1 MIKNNLLALSFLLS
15 IFIFAQEEVEE
26 IPIEEQRNN
35 KIKELLQTVE
45 INKSIYIQEDQLRIN
60 EFLDL
65 IDERQNMLSK
75 ARTDLQNE
83 KIRNERLEKEFEENE
98 KLLAELEE
106 RLQIK
111 IGVLGELFGVARQFA
126 GELLSNSE
134 NAYTFTEFPQRGDK
148 LRKIGQIQVHNINE
162 LETLWLEYFNEIVA
176 SGEIKEFKS
185 KIINSKG
192 DAFEDNIIRY
202 GLFSASYNSKYI
214 KTLPELG
221 GFELLQR
228 QPERNVRKTLRR
240 HQRADEYKVASIDP
254 TRGFLLSL
262 YLDKSSWFE
271 RIAQGKSVGFII
283 ILIGIAGV
291 VFSSYKIY
299 LLNVNKKLLED
310 PNESNVINEMVESI
324 REGNSYQ
331 SKENIIDELISN
343 YSSKLD
349 WGVSWIKFVA
359 AVAPLLGLL
368 GTVIGMIETFQA
380 ITLFGTGD
388 PKQMA
393 GGISQA
399 LVTTML
405 GLIVAAPLLGFY
417 TYISDRVNTL
427 VQVVEEKGSYLLSKE

>member
-1 MIKNNLLALSFLLS
+1 MIKLYLLISILLPLSL
-15 IFIFAQEEVEE
+15 FAQENEEE

-35 KIKELLQTVE
+35 AIKALLQTVE
-45 INKSIYIQEDQLRIN
+45 INKSIYVADDQKRIN
-60 EFLDL
+60 KFLDL
-65 IDERQNMLSK
+65 IDEREAMLAK
-75 ARTDLQNE
+75 AKNDLRLENE
-83 KIRNERLEKEFEENE
+83 RNARLEKEFEENE
-98 KLLAELEE
+98 KVLAELEE

-126 GELLSNSE
+126 GELLSSSE
-134 NAYTFTEFPQRGDK
+134 SAYTFTEFPERGDK
-148 LRKIGQIQVHNINE
+148 LKEIGKIQVHSIEE
-162 LETLWLEYFNEIVA
+162 LEVLWLEYFNEIVA
-176 SGEIKEFKS
+176 SGEVKEFKS

-192 DAFEDNIIRY
+192 DSFEDNIVRY
-202 GLFSASYNSKYI
+202 GLFSASYKSEFI
-214 KTLPELG
+214 KPINELN

-228 QPERNVRKTLRR
+228 QPEKSILRNLKR
-240 HQRADEYKVASIDP
+240 HQRSDEYKTASIDP

-262 YLDKSSWFE
+262 YLDKAGWIE

-283 ILIGIAGV
+283 ILIGIIGV
-291 VFSSYKIY
+291 AFSSYKIY
-299 LLNVNKKLLED
+299 FLNESKKILED
-310 PNESNVINEMVESI
+310 SNQTNVIQDMIDNI
-324 REGNSYQ
+324 KKAKSYQ

-399 LVTTML
+399 LITTML
-405 GLIVAAPLLGFY
+405 GLMVAAPLLGFY

-427 VQVVEEKGSYLLSKE
+427 VQIVEEKGSYLLSKE

>member
-1 MIKNNLLALSFLLS
+1 MIKLYLIISILVPLS
-15 IFIFAQEEVEE
+15 IFAQENEEE

-35 KIKELLQTVE
+35 AIKELLETVE
-45 INKSIYIQEDQLRIN
+45 INKSIYVADDQKRIDK
-60 EFLDL
+60 FLDL
-65 IDERQNMLSK
+65 IDEREGMLAK
-75 ARTDLQNE
+75 AKNDLRLENE
-83 KIRNERLEKEFEENE
+83 RNKRLEKEFEENE
-98 KLLAELEE
+98 KVLAELEE

-126 GELLSNSE
+126 GELLSSSE
-134 NAYTFTEFPQRGDK
+134 SAYTFTEFPDRGDRLK
-148 LRKIGQIQVHNINE
+148 EIGKIQVHSIEE
-162 LETLWLEYFNEIVA
+162 LEVLWLEYFNEIVA
-176 SGEIKEFKS
+176 SGEVKELKS

-192 DAFEDNIIRY
+192 DSFEDNIVRY
-202 GLFSASYNSKYI
+202 GLFSASYKAEFI
-214 KTLPELG
+214 KPIKELN

-228 QPERNVRKTLRR
+228 QPENSILRNLKR
-240 HQRADEYKVASIDP
+240 HQRSDEYKTSSIDP

-262 YLDKSSWFE
+262 YLDKAGWIE

-283 ILIGIAGV
+283 ILIGIIGV
-291 VFSSYKIY
+291 AFSSYKIY
-299 LLNVNKKLLED
+299 FLNENKKILED
-310 PNESNVINEMVESI
+310 SSQSNVIQEMI
-324 REGNSYQ
+324 NNIKQAKSYQ

-399 LVTTML
+399 LITTML
-405 GLIVAAPLLGFY
+405 GLMVAAPLLGFY

-427 VQVVEEKGSYLLSKE
+427 IQVVEEKGSYLLSKE

>member
-1 MIKNNLLALSFLLS
+1 MIKLYLLISILLPLSL
-15 IFIFAQEEVEE
+15 FAQENEEE

-35 KIKELLQTVE
+35 AIKELLQTVE
-45 INKSIYIQEDQLRIN
+45 INKSIYVADDEKRIN
-60 EFLDL
+60 KFLDL
-65 IDERQNMLSK
+65 IDEREAMLAK
-75 ARTDLQNE
+75 AKNDLRLENE
-83 KIRNERLEKEFEENE
+83 RNARLEKEFEENE
-98 KLLAELEE
+98 KVLAELEE

-126 GELLSNSE
+126 GELLSSSE
-134 NAYTFTEFPQRGDK
+134 SAYTFTEFPERGDK
-148 LRKIGQIQVHNINE
+148 LKEIGKIQVHSIEE
-162 LETLWLEYFNEIVA
+162 LEVLWLEYFNEIVA
-176 SGEIKEFKS
+176 SGEVKEFKS

-192 DAFEDNIIRY
+192 DSFEDNIVRY
-202 GLFSASYNSKYI
+202 GLFSASYKSEFI
-214 KTLPELG
+214 KPINELN

-228 QPERNVRKTLRR
+228 QPEKSILRNLKR
-240 HQRADEYKVASIDP
+240 HQRSDEYKTASIDP

-262 YLDKSSWFE
+262 YLDKAGWIE

-283 ILIGIAGV
+283 ILIGIIGV
-291 VFSSYKIY
+291 AFSSYKIY
-299 LLNVNKKLLED
+299 FLNESKKILED
-310 PNESNVINEMVESI
+310 SNQTNVIQDMIDNI
-324 REGNSYQ
+324 KKAKSYQ

-399 LVTTML
+399 LITTML
-405 GLIVAAPLLGFY
+405 GLMVAAPLLGFY

-427 VQVVEEKGSYLLSKE
+427 VQIVEEKGSYLLSKE

>member
-1 MIKNNLLALSFLLS
+1 MIKLYLLISILVPLSL
-15 IFIFAQEEVEE
+15 FAQDNEEE

-35 KIKELLQTVE
+35 AIKELLQTVE
-45 INKSIYIQEDQLRIN
+45 INKSIYVADDQKRIN
-60 EFLDL
+60 KFLDL
-65 IDERQNMLSK
+65 IDERENMLSK
-75 ARTDLQNE
+75 AKNDLRLENE
-83 KIRNERLEKEFEENE
+83 RNTRLEKEFEENE
-98 KLLAELEE
+98 KVLAELEE

-126 GELLSNSE
+126 GELLSSSE
-134 NAYTFTEFPQRGDK
+134 SAYTFTEFPERGDK
-148 LRKIGQIQVHNINE
+148 LKEIGKIQVHSIEE
-162 LETLWLEYFNEIVA
+162 LEVLWLEYFNEIVA
-176 SGEIKEFKS
+176 SGEVKEFKS

-192 DAFEDNIIRY
+192 DSFEDNIVRY
-202 GLFSASYNSKYI
+202 GLFSASYKSKFI
-214 KTLPELG
+214 KPINELN

-228 QPERNVRKTLRR
+228 QPEKSILRNLKR
-240 HQRADEYKVASIDP
+240 HQRSDEYKTASIDP

-262 YLDKSSWFE
+262 YLDKAGWIE

-283 ILIGIAGV
+283 ILIGIIGV
-291 VFSSYKIY
+291 AFSSYKIY
-299 LLNVNKKLLED
+299 FLNESKKILED
-310 PNESNVINEMVESI
+310 SKQNNVIQDMIDNI
-324 REGNSYQ
+324 KKAKSYQ

-399 LVTTML
+399 LITTML
-405 GLIVAAPLLGFY
+405 GLMVAAPLLGFY

-427 VQVVEEKGSYLLSKE
+427 VQIVEEKGSYLLSKE

>member
-1 MIKNNLLALSFLLS
+1 MIKFYLLISILLPLSL
-15 IFIFAQEEVEE
+15 FAQENEEE

-35 KIKELLQTVE
+35 AIKALLQTVE
-45 INKSIYIQEDQLRIN
+45 INKSIYVADDQKRIN
-60 EFLDL
+60 KFLDL
-65 IDERQNMLSK
+65 IDEREAMLAK
-75 ARTDLQNE
+75 AKNDLRLENE
-83 KIRNERLEKEFEENE
+83 RNARLEKEFEENE
-98 KLLAELEE
+98 KVLAELEE

-126 GELLSNSE
+126 GELLSSSE
-134 NAYTFTEFPQRGDK
+134 SAYTFTEFPERGDK
-148 LRKIGQIQVHNINE
+148 LKEIGKIQVHSIEE
-162 LETLWLEYFNEIVA
+162 LEALWLEYFNEIVA
-176 SGEIKEFKS
+176 SGEVKEFKS

-192 DAFEDNIIRY
+192 DSFEDNIVRY
-202 GLFSASYNSKYI
+202 GLFSASYKSEFI
-214 KTLPELG
+214 KPINELN

-228 QPERNVRKTLRR
+228 QPEKSILRNLKR
-240 HQRADEYKVASIDP
+240 HQRSDEYKTASIDP

-262 YLDKSSWFE
+262 YLDKAGWIE

-283 ILIGIAGV
+283 ILIGIIGV
-291 VFSSYKIY
+291 AFSSYKIY
-299 LLNVNKKLLED
+299 FLNESKKILED
-310 PNESNVINEMVESI
+310 SNQTNVIQDMIDNI
-324 REGNSYQ
+324 KKAKSYQ

-399 LVTTML
+399 LITTML
-405 GLIVAAPLLGFY
+405 GLMVAAPLLGFY

-427 VQVVEEKGSYLLSKE
+427 VQIVEEKGSYLLSKE

>member
-1 MIKNNLLALSFLLS
+1 MIKLYLLISILLPLSL
-15 IFIFAQEEVEE
+15 FAQENEEE
-26 IPIEEQRNN
+26 ISIEEQRNN
-35 KIKELLQTVE
+35 AIKALLQTVE
-45 INKSIYIQEDQLRIN
+45 INKSIYVADDQKRIN
-60 EFLDL
+60 KFLDL
-65 IDERQNMLSK
+65 IDEREGMLAK
-75 ARTDLQNE
+75 AKNDLRLENE
-83 KIRNERLEKEFEENE
+83 RNARLEKEFEENE
-98 KLLAELEE
+98 KVLAELEE

-126 GELLSNSE
+126 GELLSSSE
-134 NAYTFTEFPQRGDK
+134 SAYTFTEFPERGDK
-148 LRKIGQIQVHNINE
+148 LKEIGKIQVHSIEE
-162 LETLWLEYFNEIVA
+162 LEVLWLEYFNEIVA
-176 SGEIKEFKS
+176 SGEVKEFKS

-192 DAFEDNIIRY
+192 DSFEDNIVRY
-202 GLFSASYNSKYI
+202 GLFSASYKSKFI
-214 KTLPELG
+214 KPINELN

-228 QPERNVRKTLRR
+228 QPEKSILRNLKR
-240 HQRADEYKVASIDP
+240 HQRSDEYKTASIDP

-262 YLDKSSWFE
+262 YLDKAGWIE

-283 ILIGIAGV
+283 ILIGIIGV
-291 VFSSYKIY
+291 AFSSYKIY
-299 LLNVNKKLLED
+299 FLNESKKILED
-310 PNESNVINEMVESI
+310 SNQTNVIQDMIDNI
-324 REGNSYQ
+324 KKAKSYQ

-399 LVTTML
+399 LITTML
-405 GLIVAAPLLGFY
+405 GLMVAAPLLGFY

-427 VQVVEEKGSYLLSKE
+427 VQIVEEKGSYLLSKE

>member
-1 MIKNNLLALSFLLS
+1 MIKFYLLISVLLPLSL
-15 IFIFAQEEVEE
+15 FAQENEEE

-35 KIKELLQTVE
+35 AIKALLQTVE
-45 INKSIYIQEDQLRIN
+45 INKSIYVADDQKRIN
-60 EFLDL
+60 KFLDL
-65 IDERQNMLSK
+65 IDEREGMLAK
-75 ARTDLQNE
+75 AKNDLRLENE
-83 KIRNERLEKEFEENE
+83 RNARLEKEFEENE
-98 KLLAELEE
+98 KVLAELEE

-126 GELLSNSE
+126 GELLSSSE
-134 NAYTFTEFPQRGDK
+134 SAYTFTEFPERGDK
-148 LRKIGQIQVHNINE
+148 LKEIGKIQVHSIEE
-162 LETLWLEYFNEIVA
+162 LEVLWLEYFNEIVA
-176 SGEIKEFKS
+176 SGEVKELKS

-192 DAFEDNIIRY
+192 DSFEDNIVRY
-202 GLFSASYNSKYI
+202 GLFSASYKSEFI
-214 KTLPELG
+214 KPINELN

-228 QPERNVRKTLRR
+228 QPEKSILRNLKR
-240 HQRADEYKVASIDP
+240 HQRSDEYKTASIDP

-262 YLDKSSWFE
+262 YLDKAGWIE

-283 ILIGIAGV
+283 ILIGIIGV
-291 VFSSYKIY
+291 AFSSYKIY
-299 LLNVNKKLLED
+299 FLNESKKILED
-310 PNESNVINEMVESI
+310 SNQTNVIQDMIDNI
-324 REGNSYQ
+324 KKAKSYQ

-399 LVTTML
+399 LITTML
-405 GLIVAAPLLGFY
+405 GLMVAAPLLGFY

-427 VQVVEEKGSYLLSKE
+427 VQIVEEKGSYLLSKE

>member
-1 MIKNNLLALSFLLS
+1 MIKLYLLISILLPLSL
-15 IFIFAQEEVEE
+15 FAQENEEE

-35 KIKELLQTVE
+35 AIKALLQTVE
-45 INKSIYIQEDQLRIN
+45 INKSIYVADDQKRIN
-60 EFLDL
+60 KFLDL
-65 IDERQNMLSK
+65 IDEREAMLAK
-75 ARTDLQNE
+75 AKNDLRLENE
-83 KIRNERLEKEFEENE
+83 RNARLEKEFEENE
-98 KLLAELEE
+98 KVLAELEE

-126 GELLSNSE
+126 GELLSSSE
-134 NAYTFTEFPQRGDK
+134 SAYTFTEFPERGDK
-148 LRKIGQIQVHNINE
+148 LKEIGKIQVHSIEE
-162 LETLWLEYFNEIVA
+162 LEVLWLEYFNEIVA
-176 SGEIKEFKS
+176 SGEVKEFKS

-192 DAFEDNIIRY
+192 DSFEDNIVRY
-202 GLFSASYNSKYI
+202 GLFSASYKSKFI
-214 KTLPELG
+214 KPINELN

-228 QPERNVRKTLRR
+228 QPEKSILRNLKR
-240 HQRADEYKVASIDP
+240 HQRSDEYKTASIDP

-262 YLDKSSWFE
+262 YLDKAGWIE

-283 ILIGIAGV
+283 ILIGIIGV
-291 VFSSYKIY
+291 AFSSYKIY
-299 LLNVNKKLLED
+299 FLNECKKILED
-310 PNESNVINEMVESI
+310 SYQTNVIQDMIDNI
-324 REGNSYQ
+324 KKAKSYQ

-399 LVTTML
+399 LITTML
-405 GLIVAAPLLGFY
+405 GLMVAAPLLGFY

-427 VQVVEEKGSYLLSKE
+427 VQIVEEKGSYLLSKE

>member
-1 MIKNNLLALSFLLS
+1 MIKLYLLISILLPLSL
-15 IFIFAQEEVEE
+15 FAQENEEE

-35 KIKELLQTVE
+35 AIKALLQTVE
-45 INKSIYIQEDQLRIN
+45 INKSIYVADDQKRIN
-60 EFLDL
+60 KFLDL
-65 IDERQNMLSK
+65 IDERESMLAK
-75 ARTDLQNE
+75 AKNDLRLENE
-83 KIRNERLEKEFEENE
+83 RNARLEKEFEENE
-98 KLLAELEE
+98 KVLAELEE

-126 GELLSNSE
+126 GELLSSSE
-134 NAYTFTEFPQRGDK
+134 SAYTFTEFPERGDK
-148 LRKIGQIQVHNINE
+148 LKEIGKIQVHSIEE
-162 LETLWLEYFNEIVA
+162 LEVLWLEYFNEIVA
-176 SGEIKEFKS
+176 SGEVKEFKS

-192 DAFEDNIIRY
+192 DSFEDNIVRY
-202 GLFSASYNSKYI
+202 GLFSASYKSEFI
-214 KTLPELG
+214 KPINELN

-228 QPERNVRKTLRR
+228 QPEKSILRNLKR
-240 HQRADEYKVASIDP
+240 HQRSDEYKTASIDP

-262 YLDKSSWFE
+262 YLDKAGWIE

-283 ILIGIAGV
+283 ILIGIIGV
-291 VFSSYKIY
+291 AFSSYKIY
-299 LLNVNKKLLED
+299 FLNESKKILED
-310 PNESNVINEMVESI
+310 SNQTNVIQDMIDNI
-324 REGNSYQ
+324 KKAKSYQ

-399 LVTTML
+399 LITTML
-405 GLIVAAPLLGFY
+405 GLMVAAPLLGFY

-427 VQVVEEKGSYLLSKE
+427 VQIVEEKGSYLLSKE

>member
-1 MIKNNLLALSFLLS
+1 MIKFYLLISVLLPLSL
-15 IFIFAQEEVEE
+15 FAQENEEE

-35 KIKELLQTVE
+35 AIKALLQTVE
-45 INKSIYIQEDQLRIN
+45 INKSIYVADDQKRIN
-60 EFLDL
+60 KFLDL
-65 IDERQNMLSK
+65 IDEREGMLAK
-75 ARTDLQNE
+75 AKNDLRLENE
-83 KIRNERLEKEFEENE
+83 RNARLEKEFEENE
-98 KLLAELEE
+98 KVLAELEE

-126 GELLSNSE
+126 GELLSSSE
-134 NAYTFTEFPQRGDK
+134 SAYTFTEFPERGDK
-148 LRKIGQIQVHNINE
+148 LKEIGKIQVHSIEE
-162 LETLWLEYFNEIVA
+162 LEALWLEYFNEIVA
-176 SGEIKEFKS
+176 SGEVKEFKS

-192 DAFEDNIIRY
+192 DSFKDNIVRY
-202 GLFSASYNSKYI
+202 GLFSASYKSEFI
-214 KTLPELG
+214 KPINELN

-228 QPERNVRKTLRR
+228 QPEKSILRNLKR
-240 HQRADEYKVASIDP
+240 HQRSDEYKTASIDP

-262 YLDKSSWFE
+262 YLDKAGWIE

-283 ILIGIAGV
+283 ILIGIIGV
-291 VFSSYKIY
+291 AFSSYKIY
-299 LLNVNKKLLED
+299 FLNESKKILED
-310 PNESNVINEMVESI
+310 SNQTNVIQDMIDNI
-324 REGNSYQ
+324 KKAKSYQ

-399 LVTTML
+399 LITTML
-405 GLIVAAPLLGFY
+405 GLMVAAPLLGFY

-427 VQVVEEKGSYLLSKE
+427 VQIVEEKGSYLLSKE

>member
-1 MIKNNLLALSFLLS
+1 MIKLYLIISILVPLS
-15 IFIFAQEEVEE
+15 IFAQENEEE

-35 KIKELLQTVE
+35 AIKELLETVE
-45 INKSIYIQEDQLRIN
+45 INKSIYVADDQKRIDK
-60 EFLDL
+60 FLDL
-65 IDERQNMLSK
+65 IDEREGMLAK
-75 ARTDLQNE
+75 AKNDLRLENE
-83 KIRNERLEKEFEENE
+83 RNKRLEKEFEENE
-98 KLLAELEE
+98 KVLADLEE

-126 GELLSNSE
+126 GELLSSSE
-134 NAYTFTEFPQRGDK
+134 SAYTFTEFPDRGDRLK
-148 LRKIGQIQVHNINE
+148 EIGKIQVHSIEE
-162 LETLWLEYFNEIVA
+162 LEVLWLEYFNEIVA
-176 SGEIKEFKS
+176 SGEVKELKS

-192 DAFEDNIIRY
+192 DSFEDNIVRY
-202 GLFSASYNSKYI
+202 GLFSASYKAEFI
-214 KTLPELG
+214 KPIKELN

-228 QPERNVRKTLRR
+228 QPENSILRNLKR
-240 HQRADEYKVASIDP
+240 HQRSDEYKTSSIDP

-262 YLDKSSWFE
+262 YLDKAGWIE

-283 ILIGIAGV
+283 ILIGIIGV
-291 VFSSYKIY
+291 AFSSYKIY
-299 LLNVNKKLLED
+299 FLNENKKILED
-310 PNESNVINEMVESI
+310 SSQSNVIQEMI
-324 REGNSYQ
+324 NNIKQAKSYQ

-399 LVTTML
+399 LITTML
-405 GLIVAAPLLGFY
+405 GLMVAAPLLGFY

-427 VQVVEEKGSYLLSKE
+427 IQVVEEKGSYLLSKE

>member
-1 MIKNNLLALSFLLS
+1 MIKLYLLISILLPLSL
-15 IFIFAQEEVEE
+15 FAQENEEE

-35 KIKELLQTVE
+35 AIKALLQTVE
-45 INKSIYIQEDQLRIN
+45 INKSIYVADDQKRIN
-60 EFLDL
+60 KFLDL
-65 IDERQNMLSK
+65 IDEREGMLAK
-75 ARTDLQNE
+75 AKNDLRLENE
-83 KIRNERLEKEFEENE
+83 RNARLEKEFEENE
-98 KLLAELEE
+98 KVLAELEE

-126 GELLSNSE
+126 GELLSSSE
-134 NAYTFTEFPQRGDK
+134 SAYTFTEFPERGDK
-148 LRKIGQIQVHNINE
+148 LKEIGKIQVHSIEE
-162 LETLWLEYFNEIVA
+162 LEVLWLEYFNEIVA
-176 SGEIKEFKS
+176 SGEVKEFKS

-192 DAFEDNIIRY
+192 DSFEDNIVRY
-202 GLFSASYNSKYI
+202 GLFSASYKSEFI
-214 KTLPELG
+214 KPINELN

-228 QPERNVRKTLRR
+228 QPEKSILRNLKR
-240 HQRADEYKVASIDP
+240 HQRSDEYKTASIDP

-262 YLDKSSWFE
+262 YLDKAGWIE

-283 ILIGIAGV
+283 ILIGIIGV
-291 VFSSYKIY
+291 AFSSYKIY
-299 LLNVNKKLLED
+299 FLNESKKILED
-310 PNESNVINEMVESI
+310 SNQTNVIQDMIDNI
-324 REGNSYQ
+324 KKAKSYQ

-399 LVTTML
+399 LITTML
-405 GLIVAAPLLGFY
+405 GLMVAAPLLGFY

-427 VQVVEEKGSYLLSKE
+427 VQIVEEKGSYLLSKE

>member
-1 MIKNNLLALSFLLS
+1 MIKFYLLISILLPLTL
-15 IFIFAQEEVEE
+15 FAQENEEE

-35 KIKELLQTVE
+35 AIKALLQTVE
-45 INKSIYIQEDQLRIN
+45 INKNIYVADDQKRIN
-60 EFLDL
+60 KFLDL
-65 IDERQNMLSK
+65 IDEREDMLAK
-75 ARTDLQNE
+75 AKNDLRLENE
-83 KIRNERLEKEFEENE
+83 RNARLEKEFEENE
-98 KLLAELEE
+98 KVLAELEE

-126 GELLSNSE
+126 GELLSSSE
-134 NAYTFTEFPQRGDK
+134 SAYTFTEFPQRGDK
-148 LRKIGQIQVHNINE
+148 LKEIGKIQVHSIEE
-162 LETLWLEYFNEIVA
+162 LEVLWLEYFNEIVA
-176 SGEIKEFKS
+176 SGEVKEFKS

-192 DAFEDNIIRY
+192 DSFEDNIVRY
-202 GLFSASYNSKYI
+202 GLFSASYKSEFI
-214 KTLPELG
+214 KPINELN

-228 QPERNVRKTLRR
+228 QPEKSILRNLKR
-240 HQRADEYKVASIDP
+240 HQRSDEYKTASIDP

-262 YLDKSSWFE
+262 YLDKAGWIE

-283 ILIGIAGV
+283 ILIGIIGV
-291 VFSSYKIY
+291 AFSSYKIY
-299 LLNVNKKLLED
+299 FLNESKKILED
-310 PNESNVINEMVESI
+310 SNQTNVIQDMIDNI
-324 REGNSYQ
+324 KKAKSYQ

-399 LVTTML
+399 LITTML
-405 GLIVAAPLLGFY
+405 GLMVAAPLLGFY

-427 VQVVEEKGSYLLSKE
+427 VQIVEEKGSYLLSKE

>member
-1 MIKNNLLALSFLLS
+1 MIKLYLLISILLPLSL
-15 IFIFAQEEVEE
+15 FAQENEEE

-35 KIKELLQTVE
+35 AIKALLQTVE
-45 INKSIYIQEDQLRIN
+45 INKSIYVADDQKRIN
-60 EFLDL
+60 KFLDL
-65 IDERQNMLSK
+65 IDEREGMLAK
-75 ARTDLQNE
+75 AKNDLRLENE
-83 KIRNERLEKEFEENE
+83 RNARLEKEFEENE
-98 KLLAELEE
+98 KVLAELEE

-126 GELLSNSE
+126 GELLSSSE
-134 NAYTFTEFPQRGDK
+134 SAYTFTEFPERGDK
-148 LRKIGQIQVHNINE
+148 LKEIGKIQVHSIEE
-162 LETLWLEYFNEIVA
+162 LEALWLEYFNEIVA
-176 SGEIKEFKS
+176 SGEVKEFKS

-192 DAFEDNIIRY
+192 DSFKDNIVRY
-202 GLFSASYNSKYI
+202 GLFSASYKSEFI
-214 KTLPELG
+214 KPINELN

-228 QPERNVRKTLRR
+228 QPEKSILRNLKR
-240 HQRADEYKVASIDP
+240 HQRSDEYKTASIDP

-262 YLDKSSWFE
+262 YLDKAGWIE

-283 ILIGIAGV
+283 ILIGIIGV
-291 VFSSYKIY
+291 AFSSYKIY
-299 LLNVNKKLLED
+299 FLNESKKILED
-310 PNESNVINEMVESI
+310 SKQTNVIQDMIDNI
-324 REGNSYQ
+324 KKAKSYQ

-399 LVTTML
+399 LITTML
-405 GLIVAAPLLGFY
+405 GLMVAAPLLGFY

-427 VQVVEEKGSYLLSKE
+427 VQIVEEKGSYLLSKE

>member
-1 MIKNNLLALSFLLS
+1 MTRLYLIISILIPLS
-15 IFIFAQEEVEE
+15 IFAQENEEE

-35 KIKELLQTVE
+35 AIKQLLETVE
-45 INKSIYIQEDQLRIN
+45 INKSIYVADDQKRIDK
-60 EFLDL
+60 FLDL
-65 IDERQNMLSK
+65 IDERERMLAK
-75 ARTDLQNE
+75 AKNDLRLENE
-83 KIRNERLEKEFEENE
+83 RNKRLEKEFEENE
-98 KLLAELEE
+98 KALAELEE

-126 GELLSNSE
+126 GELLSSSE
-134 NAYTFTEFPQRGDK
+134 SAYTFTEFPDRGDRLK
-148 LRKIGQIQVHNINE
+148 EIGKIQVHSIEE
-162 LETLWLEYFNEIVA
+162 LEVLWLEYFNEIVA
-176 SGEIKEFKS
+176 SGEVKELKS

-192 DAFEDNIIRY
+192 DSFEDNIVRY
-202 GLFSASYNSKYI
+202 GLFSASYKAEFI
-214 KTLPELG
+214 KPIKELN

-228 QPERNVRKTLRR
+228 QPENSILRNLKR
-240 HQRADEYKVASIDP
+240 HQRSDEYKTASIDP

-262 YLDKSSWFE
+262 YLDKAGWIE

-283 ILIGIAGV
+283 ILIGIIGV
-291 VFSSYKIY
+291 AFSSYKIY
-299 LLNVNKKLLED
+299 FLNENKKILED
-310 PNESNVINEMVESI
+310 SSQSNVIQEMI
-324 REGNSYQ
+324 DNIKQAKSYQ

-399 LVTTML
+399 LITTML
-405 GLIVAAPLLGFY
+405 GLMVAAPLLGLY

-427 VQVVEEKGSYLLSKE
+427 IQVVEEKGSYLLSKE

>member
-1 MIKNNLLALSFLLS
+1 MIKLYLLISILLPLSL
-15 IFIFAQEEVEE
+15 FAQENEEE

-35 KIKELLQTVE
+35 AIKALLQTVE
-45 INKSIYIQEDQLRIN
+45 INKSIYVADDEKRIN
-60 EFLDL
+60 KFLDL
-65 IDERQNMLSK
+65 IDEREAMLAK
-75 ARTDLQNE
+75 AKNDLRLE
-83 KIRNERLEKEFEENE
+83 NERNARLEEEFEENE
-98 KLLAELEE
+98 KVLAELEE

-126 GELLSNSE
+126 GELLSSSE
-134 NAYTFTEFPQRGDK
+134 SAYTFTEFPERGDK
-148 LRKIGQIQVHNINE
+148 LKEIGKIQVHSIEE
-162 LETLWLEYFNEIVA
+162 LEVLWLEYFNEIVA
-176 SGEIKEFKS
+176 SGEVKEFKS

-192 DAFEDNIIRY
+192 DSFEDNIVRY
-202 GLFSASYNSKYI
+202 GLFSASYKSEFI
-214 KTLPELG
+214 KPINELN

-228 QPERNVRKTLRR
+228 QPEKSILRNLKR
-240 HQRADEYKVASIDP
+240 HQRSDEYKTASIDP

-262 YLDKSSWFE
+262 YLDKAGWIE

-283 ILIGIAGV
+283 ILIGIIGV
-291 VFSSYKIY
+291 AFSSYKIY
-299 LLNVNKKLLED
+299 FLNESKKILED
-310 PNESNVINEMVESI
+310 SNQTNVIQDMIDNI
-324 REGNSYQ
+324 KKAKSYQ

-399 LVTTML
+399 LITTML
-405 GLIVAAPLLGFY
+405 GLMVAAPLLGFY

-427 VQVVEEKGSYLLSKE
+427 VQIVEEKGSYLLSKE

>member
-1 MIKNNLLALSFLLS
+1 MIKFYLLISILLPLNL
-15 IFIFAQEEVEE
+15 FAQENEEE

-35 KIKELLQTVE
+35 AIKALLQTVE
-45 INKSIYIQEDQLRIN
+45 INKNIYVADDQKRIN
-60 EFLDL
+60 KFLDL
-65 IDERQNMLSK
+65 IDEREDMLAK
-75 ARTDLQNE
+75 AKNDLRLENE
-83 KIRNERLEKEFEENE
+83 RNARLEKEFEENE
-98 KLLAELEE
+98 KVLAELEE

-126 GELLSNSE
+126 GELLSSSE
-134 NAYTFTEFPQRGDK
+134 SAYTFTEFPERGDK
-148 LRKIGQIQVHNINE
+148 LKEIGKIQVHSIEE
-162 LETLWLEYFNEIVA
+162 LEVLWLEYFNEIVA
-176 SGEIKEFKS
+176 SGEVKEFKS

-192 DAFEDNIIRY
+192 DSFEDNIVRY
-202 GLFSASYNSKYI
+202 GLFSASYKSEFI
-214 KTLPELG
+214 KPINELN

-228 QPERNVRKTLRR
+228 QPEKSILRNLKR
-240 HQRADEYKVASIDP
+240 HQRSDEYKTASIDP

-262 YLDKSSWFE
+262 YLDKAGWIE

-283 ILIGIAGV
+283 ILIGIIGV
-291 VFSSYKIY
+291 AFSSYKIY
-299 LLNVNKKLLED
+299 FLNESKKILED
-310 PNESNVINEMVESI
+310 SNQTNVIQDMIDNI
-324 REGNSYQ
+324 KKAKSYQ

-399 LVTTML
+399 LITTML
-405 GLIVAAPLLGFY
+405 GLMVAAPLLGFY

-427 VQVVEEKGSYLLSKE
+427 VQIVEEKGSYLLSKE

>member
-1 MIKNNLLALSFLLS
+1 MIKFYLLISILLPLSL
-15 IFIFAQEEVEE
+15 FAQENEEE

-35 KIKELLQTVE
+35 AIKALLQTVE
-45 INKSIYIQEDQLRIN
+45 INKSIYVADDQKRIN
-60 EFLDL
+60 KFLDL
-65 IDERQNMLSK
+65 IDEREDMLAK
-75 ARTDLQNE
+75 AKNDLRLENE
-83 KIRNERLEKEFEENE
+83 RNARLEKEFEENE
-98 KLLAELEE
+98 KVLAELEE

-126 GELLSNSE
+126 GELLSSSE
-134 NAYTFTEFPQRGDK
+134 SAYTFTEFPERGDK
-148 LRKIGQIQVHNINE
+148 LKEIGKIQVHSIEE
-162 LETLWLEYFNEIVA
+162 LEVLWLEYFNEIVA
-176 SGEIKEFKS
+176 SGEVKEFKS

-192 DAFEDNIIRY
+192 DSFEDNIIRY
-202 GLFSASYNSKYI
+202 GLFSASYKSEFI
-214 KTLPELG
+214 KPINELN

-228 QPERNVRKTLRR
+228 QPEKSILRNLKR
-240 HQRADEYKVASIDP
+240 HQRSDEYKTASIDP

-262 YLDKSSWFE
+262 YLDKAGWIE

-283 ILIGIAGV
+283 ILIGIIGV
-291 VFSSYKIY
+291 AFSSYKIY
-299 LLNVNKKLLED
+299 FLNESKKILED
-310 PNESNVINEMVESI
+310 SSQTNVIQDMIDNI
-324 REGNSYQ
+324 KKAKSYQ

-399 LVTTML
+399 LITTML
-405 GLIVAAPLLGFY
+405 GLMVAAPLLGFY

-427 VQVVEEKGSYLLSKE
+427 VQIVEEKGSYLLSKE

>member
-1 MIKNNLLALSFLLS
+1 MIKFYLLISILLPLSL
-15 IFIFAQEEVEE
+15 FAQENEEE

-35 KIKELLQTVE
+35 AIKALLQTVE
-45 INKSIYIQEDQLRIN
+45 INKSIYVADDQKRIN
-60 EFLDL
+60 KFLDL
-65 IDERQNMLSK
+65 IDEREGMLAK
-75 ARTDLQNE
+75 AKNDLRLENE
-83 KIRNERLEKEFEENE
+83 RNARLEKEFEENE
-98 KLLAELEE
+98 KVLAELEE

-126 GELLSNSE
+126 GELLSSSE
-134 NAYTFTEFPQRGDK
+134 SAYTFTEFPERGDK
-148 LRKIGQIQVHNINE
+148 LKEIGKIQVHSIEE
-162 LETLWLEYFNEIVA
+162 LEVLWLEYFNEIVA
-176 SGEIKEFKS
+176 SGEVKEFKS

-192 DAFEDNIIRY
+192 DSFEDNIVRY
-202 GLFSASYNSKYI
+202 GLFSASYKYEFI
-214 KTLPELG
+214 KPINELN

-228 QPERNVRKTLRR
+228 QPEKSILRNLKR
-240 HQRADEYKVASIDP
+240 HQRSDEYKTASIDP

-262 YLDKSSWFE
+262 YLDKAGWIE

-283 ILIGIAGV
+283 ILIGIIGV
-291 VFSSYKIY
+291 AFSSYKIY
-299 LLNVNKKLLED
+299 FLNESKKILED
-310 PNESNVINEMVESI
+310 SNQTNVIQDMIDNI
-324 REGNSYQ
+324 KKAKSYQ

-399 LVTTML
+399 LITTML
-405 GLIVAAPLLGFY
+405 GLMVAAPLLGFY

-427 VQVVEEKGSYLLSKE
+427 VQIVEEKGSYLLSKE

>member
-1 MIKNNLLALSFLLS
+1 MIKLYLLISILVPLSL
-15 IFIFAQEEVEE
+15 FAQDNEEE

-35 KIKELLQTVE
+35 AIKELLQTVE
-45 INKSIYIQEDQLRIN
+45 INKSIYVADDQKRIN
-60 EFLDL
+60 KFLDL
-65 IDERQNMLSK
+65 IDERENMLSK
-75 ARTDLQNE
+75 AKNDLRLENE
-83 KIRNERLEKEFEENE
+83 RNTRLEKEFEENE
-98 KLLAELEE
+98 KVLAELEE

-126 GELLSNSE
+126 GELLSSSE
-134 NAYTFTEFPQRGDK
+134 SAYTFTEFPDRGDK
-148 LRKIGQIQVHNINE
+148 LKEIGKIQVHSIEE
-162 LETLWLEYFNEIVA
+162 LEVLWLEYFNEIVA
-176 SGEIKEFKS
+176 SGEVKEFKS

-192 DAFEDNIIRY
+192 DSFEDNIVRY
-202 GLFSASYNSKYI
+202 GLFSASYKSKFI
-214 KTLPELG
+214 KPINELN

-228 QPERNVRKTLRR
+228 QPEKSILRNLKR
-240 HQRADEYKVASIDP
+240 HQRSDDYKTASIDP

-262 YLDKSSWFE
+262 YLDKAGWIE

-283 ILIGIAGV
+283 ILIGIIGV
-291 VFSSYKIY
+291 AFSSYKIY
-299 LLNVNKKLLED
+299 FLNESKKILED
-310 PNESNVINEMVESI
+310 SKQNNVIQDMIDNI
-324 REGNSYQ
+324 KKAKSYQ

-399 LVTTML
+399 LITTML
-405 GLIVAAPLLGFY
+405 GLMVAAPLLGFY

-427 VQVVEEKGSYLLSKE
+427 VQIVEEKGSYLLSKE

>member
-1 MIKNNLLALSFLLS
+1 MIKFYLLISILLPLSL
-15 IFIFAQEEVEE
+15 FAQENEEE

-35 KIKELLQTVE
+35 AIKELLQTVE
-45 INKSIYIQEDQLRIN
+45 INKSIYVADDQKRIN
-60 EFLDL
+60 KFLDL
-65 IDERQNMLSK
+65 IDEREGMLAK
-75 ARTDLQNE
+75 AKNDLRLENE
-83 KIRNERLEKEFEENE
+83 RNARLEKEFEENE
-98 KLLAELEE
+98 KVLAELEE

-126 GELLSNSE
+126 GELLSSSE
-134 NAYTFTEFPQRGDK
+134 SAYTFTEFPERGDK
-148 LRKIGQIQVHNINE
+148 LKEIGKIQVHSIEE
-162 LETLWLEYFNEIVA
+162 LEVLWLEYFNEIVA
-176 SGEIKEFKS
+176 SGEVKEFKS

-192 DAFEDNIIRY
+192 DSFEDNIVRY
-202 GLFSASYNSKYI
+202 GLFSASYKSEFI
-214 KTLPELG
+214 KPINELN

-228 QPERNVRKTLRR
+228 QPEKSILRNLKR
-240 HQRADEYKVASIDP
+240 HQRSDEYKTASIDP

-262 YLDKSSWFE
+262 YLDKAGWIE

-283 ILIGIAGV
+283 ILIGIIGV
-291 VFSSYKIY
+291 AFSSYKIY
-299 LLNVNKKLLED
+299 FLNESKKILED
-310 PNESNVINEMVESI
+310 SNQTNVIQDMIDNI
-324 REGNSYQ
+324 KKAKSYQ

-399 LVTTML
+399 LITTML
-405 GLIVAAPLLGFY
+405 GLMVAAPLLGFY

-427 VQVVEEKGSYLLSKE
+427 VQIVEEKGSYLLSKE

>member
-1 MIKNNLLALSFLLS
+1 MIKFYLLISILLPLSL
-15 IFIFAQEEVEE
+15 FAQENEEE

-35 KIKELLQTVE
+35 AIKALLQTVE
-45 INKSIYIQEDQLRIN
+45 INKSIYVADDQKRIN
-60 EFLDL
+60 KFLDL
-65 IDERQNMLSK
+65 IDEREVMLAK
-75 ARTDLQNE
+75 AKNDLRLENE
-83 KIRNERLEKEFEENE
+83 RNARLEKEFEENE
-98 KLLAELEE
+98 KVLAELEE

-126 GELLSNSE
+126 GELLSSSE
-134 NAYTFTEFPQRGDK
+134 SAYTFTEFPERGDK
-148 LRKIGQIQVHNINE
+148 LKEIGKIQVHSIEE
-162 LETLWLEYFNEIVA
+162 LEVLWLEYFNEIVA
-176 SGEIKEFKS
+176 SGEVKEFKS

-192 DAFEDNIIRY
+192 DSFEDNIVRY
-202 GLFSASYNSKYI
+202 GLFSASYKSEFI
-214 KTLPELG
+214 KPINELN

-228 QPERNVRKTLRR
+228 QPEKSILRNLKR
-240 HQRADEYKVASIDP
+240 HQRSDEYKTASIDP

-262 YLDKSSWFE
+262 YLDKAGWIE

-283 ILIGIAGV
+283 ILIGIIGV
-291 VFSSYKIY
+291 AFSSYKIY
-299 LLNVNKKLLED
+299 FLNESKKILED
-310 PNESNVINEMVESI
+310 SNQTNVIQDMIDNI
-324 REGNSYQ
+324 KKAKSYQ

-399 LVTTML
+399 LITTML
-405 GLIVAAPLLGFY
+405 GLMVAAPLLGFY

-427 VQVVEEKGSYLLSKE
+427 VQIVEEKGSYLLSKE

>member
-1 MIKNNLLALSFLLS
+1 MIKLYLIISILIPLS
-15 IFIFAQEEVEE
+15 IFTQETEEE

-35 KIKELLQTVE
+35 AIKQLLETVE
-45 INKSIYIQEDQLRIN
+45 INKSIYVADDKQRIDK
-60 EFLDL
+60 FLNL
-65 IDERQNMLSK
+65 IDERENMLAK
-75 ARTDLQNE
+75 AKNDLRLENE
-83 KIRNERLEKEFEENE
+83 RNTRLEKEFEENE
-98 KLLAELEE
+98 KVLAELEE

-126 GELLSNSE
+126 GELLSSSE
-134 NAYTFTEFPQRGDK
+134 SAYTFTEFPERGDRLK
-148 LRKIGQIQVHNINE
+148 EIGKIQVHSIEE
-162 LETLWLEYFNEIVA
+162 LEVLWLEYFNEIVA
-176 SGEIKEFKS
+176 SGEVKELKS

-192 DAFEDNIIRY
+192 DSFEDNIVRY
-202 GLFSASYNSKYI
+202 GLFSASYKAEFI
-214 KTLPELG
+214 KPIKELN

-228 QPERNVRKTLRR
+228 QPENSILRNLKR
-240 HQRADEYKVASIDP
+240 HQRSDEYRTASIDP

-262 YLDKSSWFE
+262 YLDKAGWIE

-283 ILIGIAGV
+283 ILIGIIGV
-291 VFSSYKIY
+291 AFSSYKIY
-299 LLNVNKKLLED
+299 FLNENKKILED
-310 PNESNVINEMVESI
+310 STQSNVIQEMI
-324 REGNSYQ
+324 DNIKQAKSYQ

-399 LVTTML
+399 LITTML
-405 GLIVAAPLLGFY
+405 GLMVAAPLLGFY

-427 VQVVEEKGSYLLSKE
+427 IQVVEEKGSYLLSKE

>member
-1 MIKNNLLALSFLLS
+1 MIKFYLLISILLPLS
-15 IFIFAQEEVEE
+15 IFAQENDEE

-35 KIKELLQTVE
+35 AIKALLQTVE
-45 INKSIYIQEDQLRIN
+45 INKSIYVADDQKRIN
-60 EFLDL
+60 KFLDL
-65 IDERQNMLSK
+65 IDEREAMLAK
-75 ARTDLQNE
+75 AKNDLRLENE
-83 KIRNERLEKEFEENE
+83 RNARLEKEFEENE
-98 KLLAELEE
+98 KVLAELEE

-126 GELLSNSE
+126 GELLSSSE
-134 NAYTFTEFPQRGDK
+134 SAYTFTEFPERGDK
-148 LRKIGQIQVHNINE
+148 LKEIGKIQVHSIEE
-162 LETLWLEYFNEIVA
+162 LEVLWLEYFNEIVA
-176 SGEIKEFKS
+176 SGEVKEFKS

-192 DAFEDNIIRY
+192 DSFEDNIVRY
-202 GLFSASYNSKYI
+202 GLFSASYKSEFI
-214 KTLPELG
+214 KPINELN

-228 QPERNVRKTLRR
+228 QPEKSILRNLKR
-240 HQRADEYKVASIDP
+240 HQRSDEYKTASIDP

-262 YLDKSSWFE
+262 YLDKAGWIE

-283 ILIGIAGV
+283 ILIGIIGV
-291 VFSSYKIY
+291 AFSSYKIY
-299 LLNVNKKLLED
+299 FLNESKKILED
-310 PNESNVINEMVESI
+310 SNQTNVIQDMIDNI
-324 REGNSYQ
+324 KKAKSYQ

-399 LVTTML
+399 LITTML
-405 GLIVAAPLLGFY
+405 GLMVAAPLLGFY

-427 VQVVEEKGSYLLSKE
+427 VQIVEEKGSYLLSKE

>member
-1 MIKNNLLALSFLLS
+1 MIKFYLLISILLPLNL
-15 IFIFAQEEVEE
+15 FAQENEEE

-35 KIKELLQTVE
+35 AIKALLQTVE
-45 INKSIYIQEDQLRIN
+45 INKNIYVADDQKRIN
-60 EFLDL
+60 KFLDL
-65 IDERQNMLSK
+65 IDEREDMLAK
-75 ARTDLQNE
+75 AKNDLRLENE
-83 KIRNERLEKEFEENE
+83 RNARLEKEFEENE
-98 KLLAELEE
+98 KVLAELEE

-126 GELLSNSE
+126 GELLSSSE
-134 NAYTFTEFPQRGDK
+134 SAYTFTEFPERGNK
-148 LRKIGQIQVHNINE
+148 LKEIGKIQVHSIEE
-162 LETLWLEYFNEIVA
+162 LEVLWLEYFNEIVA
-176 SGEIKEFKS
+176 SGEVKELKS

-192 DAFEDNIIRY
+192 DSFEDNIVRY
-202 GLFSASYNSKYI
+202 GLFSASYNSEFI
-214 KTLPELG
+214 KPINELN

-228 QPERNVRKTLRR
+228 QPEKSILRNLKR
-240 HQRADEYKVASIDP
+240 HQRSDEYKTASIDP

-262 YLDKSSWFE
+262 YLDKAGWIE

-283 ILIGIAGV
+283 ILIGIIGV
-291 VFSSYKIY
+291 AFSSYKIY
-299 LLNVNKKLLED
+299 FLNESKKILED
-310 PNESNVINEMVESI
+310 SNQTNVIKDMIDNI
-324 REGNSYQ
+324 KKAKSYQ

-399 LVTTML
+399 LITTML
-405 GLIVAAPLLGFY
+405 GLMVAAPLLGFY

-427 VQVVEEKGSYLLSKE
+427 VQIVEEKGSYLLSKE

>member
-1 MIKNNLLALSFLLS
+1 MIKLYLLISILLPLSL
-15 IFIFAQEEVEE
+15 FAQENKEE

-35 KIKELLQTVE
+35 AIKALLQTVE
-45 INKSIYIQEDQLRIN
+45 INKSIYVADDQKRIN
-60 EFLDL
+60 KFLDL
-65 IDERQNMLSK
+65 IDEREGMLAK
-75 ARTDLQNE
+75 AKNDLRLENE
-83 KIRNERLEKEFEENE
+83 RNARLEKEFEENE
-98 KLLAELEE
+98 KVLAELEE

-126 GELLSNSE
+126 GELLSSSE
-134 NAYTFTEFPQRGDK
+134 SAYTFTEFPERGDK
-148 LRKIGQIQVHNINE
+148 LKEIGKIQVHSIEE
-162 LETLWLEYFNEIVA
+162 LEVLWLEYFNEIVA
-176 SGEIKEFKS
+176 SGEVKEFKS

-192 DAFEDNIIRY
+192 DSFEDNIVRY
-202 GLFSASYNSKYI
+202 GLFSASYKSEFI
-214 KTLPELG
+214 KPINELN

-228 QPERNVRKTLRR
+228 QPEKSILRNLKR
-240 HQRADEYKVASIDP
+240 HQRSDEYKTASIDP

-262 YLDKSSWFE
+262 YLDKAGWIE

-283 ILIGIAGV
+283 ILIGIIGV
-291 VFSSYKIY
+291 AFSSYKIY
-299 LLNVNKKLLED
+299 FLNESKKILED
-310 PNESNVINEMVESI
+310 SNQTNVIQDMIDNI
-324 REGNSYQ
+324 KKAKSYQ

-399 LVTTML
+399 LITTML
-405 GLIVAAPLLGFY
+405 GLMVAAPLLGFY

-427 VQVVEEKGSYLLSKE
+427 VQIVEEKGSYLLSKE

>member
-1 MIKNNLLALSFLLS
+1 MIKFYLFISILLPLTL
-15 IFIFAQEEVEE
+15 FAQENEEE

-35 KIKELLQTVE
+35 AIKALLQTVE
-45 INKSIYIQEDQLRIN
+45 INKSIYVADDQKRIN
-60 EFLDL
+60 KFLDL
-65 IDERQNMLSK
+65 IDERESMLAK
-75 ARTDLQNE
+75 AKNDLRLENE
-83 KIRNERLEKEFEENE
+83 RNARLEKEFEENE
-98 KLLAELEE
+98 KVLAELEE

-126 GELLSNSE
+126 GELLSSSE
-134 NAYTFTEFPQRGDK
+134 SAYTFTEFPERGDK
-148 LRKIGQIQVHNINE
+148 LKEIGKIQVHSIEE
-162 LETLWLEYFNEIVA
+162 LEVLWLEYFNEIVA
-176 SGEIKEFKS
+176 SGEVKEFKS

-192 DAFEDNIIRY
+192 DSFEDNIVRY
-202 GLFSASYNSKYI
+202 GLFSASYKSKFI
-214 KTLPELG
+214 KPINELN

-228 QPERNVRKTLRR
+228 QPEKSILRNLKR
-240 HQRADEYKVASIDP
+240 HQRSDEYKTASIDP

-262 YLDKSSWFE
+262 YLDKAGWIE

-283 ILIGIAGV
+283 ILIGIIGV
-291 VFSSYKIY
+291 AFSSYKIY
-299 LLNVNKKLLED
+299 FLNESKKILED
-310 PNESNVINEMVESI
+310 SNQTNVIQDMIDNI
-324 REGNSYQ
+324 KKAKSYQ

-399 LVTTML
+399 LITTML
-405 GLIVAAPLLGFY
+405 GLMVAAPLLGFY

-427 VQVVEEKGSYLLSKE
+427 VQIVEEKGSYLLSKE

>member
-1 MIKNNLLALSFLLS
+1 MNKFYILIFTLFISFTG
-15 IFIFAQEEVEE
+15 FTQDAEEE
-26 IPIEEQRNN
+26 ISIEDQRIN
-35 KIKELLQTVE
+35 KIKELLETVE
-45 INKSIYIQEDQLRIN
+45 VNKSIYIKEDQLRIN

-65 IDERQNMLSK
+65 IDERQSMLSK
-75 ARTDLQNE
+75 AKTDLQNE
-83 KIRNERLEKEFEENE
+83 NLRNKRLEKEFEENE

-134 NAYTFTEFPQRGDK
+134 KAYTFSEFPDRGPN
-148 LRKIGQIQVHNINE
+148 LREIGQIQVHNISE
-162 LETLWLEYFNEIVA
+162 LEVLWLEYFNEIVA
-176 SGEIKEFKS
+176 SGEVKELS
-185 KIINSKG
+185 STIINSKG
-192 DAFEDNIIRY
+192 DSYDDNIVRY
-202 GLFSASYNSKYI
+202 GLFSASHKSKFI
-214 KTLPELG
+214 KPLPELD

-228 QPERNVRKTLRR
+228 QPERKILKNLRR
-240 HQRADEYKVASIDP
+240 HQRADSYRTASIDP

-262 YLDKSSWFE
+262 YLDKSSWLE
-271 RIAQGKSVGFII
+271 RISQGKSVGFII
-283 ILIGIAGV
+283 ILIGLLGAA
-291 VFSSYKIY
+291 FSGYKIY
-299 LLNVNKKLLED
+299 LLHEEKKILDDSNQSNIIED
-310 PNESNVINEMVESI
+310 MVDGI
-324 REGNSYQ
+324 KNGTSYQ

-343 YSSKLD
+343 YTAKLD

-427 VQVVEEKGSYLLSKE
+427 IQVVEEKGSYLLSKE

>member
-1 MIKNNLLALSFLLS
+1 MIKLYLLISMLVPLSL
-15 IFIFAQEEVEE
+15 FAQENEEE

-35 KIKELLQTVE
+35 AIKELLQTVE
-45 INKSIYIQEDQLRIN
+45 INKSIYVAEDQKRIN
-60 EFLDL
+60 KFLDL
-65 IDERQNMLSK
+65 IDERENMLSK
-75 ARTDLQNE
+75 AKNDLRLENE
-83 KIRNERLEKEFEENE
+83 RNTRLEKEFEENE
-98 KLLAELEE
+98 KVLAELEE

-126 GELLSNSE
+126 GELLSSSE
-134 NAYTFTEFPQRGDK
+134 SAYTFTEFPERGDK
-148 LRKIGQIQVHNINE
+148 LKEIGKIQVHSIEE
-162 LETLWLEYFNEIVA
+162 LEVLWLEYFNEIVA
-176 SGEIKEFKS
+176 SGEVKEFKS

-192 DAFEDNIIRY
+192 DSFEDNIVRY
-202 GLFSASYNSKYI
+202 GLFSASYKSKFI
-214 KTLPELG
+214 KPINELN

-228 QPERNVRKTLRR
+228 QPEKSILRNLKR
-240 HQRADEYKVASIDP
+240 HQRSDEYKTASIDP

-262 YLDKSSWFE
+262 YLDKAGWIE

-283 ILIGIAGV
+283 ILIGIIGV
-291 VFSSYKIY
+291 AFSSYKIY
-299 LLNVNKKLLED
+299 FLNESKKILED
-310 PNESNVINEMVESI
+310 SNQTNVIQDMIDNI
-324 REGNSYQ
+324 KKAKSYQ

-399 LVTTML
+399 LITTML
-405 GLIVAAPLLGFY
+405 GLMVAAPLLGFY

-427 VQVVEEKGSYLLSKE
+427 VQIVEEKGSYLLSKE

>member
-1 MIKNNLLALSFLLS
+1 MIKFYLLIS
-15 IFIFAQEEVEE
+15 IFLPLSLFAQENEEE

-35 KIKELLQTVE
+35 AIKALLQTVE
-45 INKSIYIQEDQLRIN
+45 INKSIYVADDQKRIN
-60 EFLDL
+60 KFLDL
-65 IDERQNMLSK
+65 IDEREGMLAK
-75 ARTDLQNE
+75 AKNDLRLENE
-83 KIRNERLEKEFEENE
+83 RNARLEKEFEENE
-98 KLLAELEE
+98 KVLAELEE

-126 GELLSNSE
+126 GELLSSSE
-134 NAYTFTEFPQRGDK
+134 SAYTFTEFPERGDK
-148 LRKIGQIQVHNINE
+148 LKEIGKIQVHSIEE
-162 LETLWLEYFNEIVA
+162 LEVLWLEYFNEIVA
-176 SGEIKEFKS
+176 SGEVKEFKS

-192 DAFEDNIIRY
+192 DSFEDNIVRY
-202 GLFSASYNSKYI
+202 GLFSASYKSEFI
-214 KTLPELG
+214 KPINELN

-228 QPERNVRKTLRR
+228 QPEKSILRNLKR
-240 HQRADEYKVASIDP
+240 HQRSDEYKTASIDP

-262 YLDKSSWFE
+262 YLDKAGWIE

-283 ILIGIAGV
+283 ILIGIIGV
-291 VFSSYKIY
+291 AFSSYKIY
-299 LLNVNKKLLED
+299 FLNESKKILED
-310 PNESNVINEMVESI
+310 SNQTNVIQDMIDNI
-324 REGNSYQ
+324 KKAKSYQ

-399 LVTTML
+399 LITTML
-405 GLIVAAPLLGFY
+405 GLMVAAPLLGFY

-427 VQVVEEKGSYLLSKE
+427 VQIVEEKGSYLLSKE

>member
-1 MIKNNLLALSFLLS
+1 MIKLYLLISILLPLSL
-15 IFIFAQEEVEE
+15 FAQENEEE

-35 KIKELLQTVE
+35 AIKELLQTVE
-45 INKSIYIQEDQLRIN
+45 INKSIYVADDQKRIN
-60 EFLDL
+60 KFLDL
-65 IDERQNMLSK
+65 IDERESMLAK
-75 ARTDLQNE
+75 AKNDLRLENE
-83 KIRNERLEKEFEENE
+83 RNARLEKEFEENE
-98 KLLAELEE
+98 KVLAELEE

-126 GELLSNSE
+126 GELLSSSE
-134 NAYTFTEFPQRGDK
+134 SAYTFTEFPERGDK
-148 LRKIGQIQVHNINE
+148 LKEIGKIQVHSIEE
-162 LETLWLEYFNEIVA
+162 LEVLWLEYFNEIVA
-176 SGEIKEFKS
+176 SGEVKEFKS

-192 DAFEDNIIRY
+192 DSFEDNIVRY
-202 GLFSASYNSKYI
+202 GLFSASYKSKFI
-214 KTLPELG
+214 KPINELN

-228 QPERNVRKTLRR
+228 QPEKSILRNLKR
-240 HQRADEYKVASIDP
+240 HQRSDEYKTASIDP

-262 YLDKSSWFE
+262 YLDKAGWIE

-283 ILIGIAGV
+283 ILIGIIGV
-291 VFSSYKIY
+291 AFSSYKIY
-299 LLNVNKKLLED
+299 FLNESKKILED
-310 PNESNVINEMVESI
+310 SNQTNVIQDMIDNI
-324 REGNSYQ
+324 KKAKSYQ

-399 LVTTML
+399 LITTML
-405 GLIVAAPLLGFY
+405 GLMVAAPLLGFY

-427 VQVVEEKGSYLLSKE
+427 VQIVEEKGSYLLSKE

>member
-45 INKSIYIQEDQLRIN
+45 INKSIYIQEEQLRIN
-60 EFLDL
+60 EFIDL

-75 ARTDLQNE
+75 AKTDLQNE

>member
-1 MIKNNLLALSFLLS
+1 MIKFYLLISILLPLSL
-15 IFIFAQEEVEE
+15 FAQENEEE

-35 KIKELLQTVE
+35 AIKALLQTVE
-45 INKSIYIQEDQLRIN
+45 INKSIYVADDQKRIN
-60 EFLDL
+60 KFLDL
-65 IDERQNMLSK
+65 IDEREDMLAK
-75 ARTDLQNE
+75 AKNDLRLENE
-83 KIRNERLEKEFEENE
+83 RNARLEKEFEENE
-98 KLLAELEE
+98 KVLAELEE

-126 GELLSNSE
+126 GELLSSSE
-134 NAYTFTEFPQRGDK
+134 SAYTFTEFPDRGDK
-148 LRKIGQIQVHNINE
+148 LKEIGKIQVHSIEE
-162 LETLWLEYFNEIVA
+162 LEVLWLEYFNEIVA
-176 SGEIKEFKS
+176 SGEVKEFKS

-192 DAFEDNIIRY
+192 DSFEDNIVRY
-202 GLFSASYNSKYI
+202 GLFSASYKSEFI
-214 KTLPELG
+214 KPINELN

-228 QPERNVRKTLRR
+228 QPEKSILRNLKR
-240 HQRADEYKVASIDP
+240 HQRSDEYKTASIDP

-262 YLDKSSWFE
+262 YLDKAGWIE

-283 ILIGIAGV
+283 ILIGIIGV
-291 VFSSYKIY
+291 AFSSYKIY
-299 LLNVNKKLLED
+299 FLNESKKILED
-310 PNESNVINEMVESI
+310 SNQTNVIQDMIDNI
-324 REGNSYQ
+324 KKAKSYQ

-399 LVTTML
+399 LITTML
-405 GLIVAAPLLGFY
+405 GLMVAAPLLGFY

-427 VQVVEEKGSYLLSKE
+427 VQIVEEKGSYLLSKE